1 MNSVLDSAIKFSIC
15 FLQHSH
21 IQNNKYLQKAGMLPG
36 SRLKNNDKLTDDQCL
51 FQRASFLFRVV

>member
-21 IQNNKYLQKAGMLPG
+21 IQNNKYLQKAGMLPD

-51 FQRASFLFRVV
+51 F